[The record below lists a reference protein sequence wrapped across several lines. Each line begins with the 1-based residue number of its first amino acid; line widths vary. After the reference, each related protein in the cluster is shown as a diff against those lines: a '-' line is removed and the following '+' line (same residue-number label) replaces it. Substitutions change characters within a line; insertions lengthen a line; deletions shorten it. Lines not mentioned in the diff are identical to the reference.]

1 MLWFGFGDALLW
13 AVRVVRLRVCGGV
26 EWLACLLM
34 DVAECGVFCLLWCV
48 GFWFLA
54 FDLWVVG

>member
-34 DVAECGVFCLLWCV
+34 DVAGCGVFCLLWRV

-54 FDLWVVG
+54 FDL